1 MERGNVLHLELQSP
15 QASKGSE
22 GREGQSETHTG
33 TPENGL
39 RVVKPEKLMR
49 LLTERNLALL
59 KMIREEKPTS
69 LAQLASMSGRPK
81 ASLSRTI
88 QRMMALGIVK
98 LVASG
103 GRGKSPVVVCDRL
116 RLDVPLDG

>member
-1 MERGNVLHLELQSP
+1 MDRGNVLHLELQSAEQMTSGERP
-15 QASKGSE
+15 ISE
-22 GREGQSETHTG
+22 PAGTG
-33 TPENGL
+33 TPEQGL

-59 KMIREEKPTS
+59 KMIKDQKPTS
-69 LAQLASMSGRPK
+69 LAELSSMSGRPK

-88 QRMMALGIVK
+88 QRMMALGIVR
-98 LVASG
+98 LESRG

-116 RLDVPLDG
+116 RLEVPLDS